1 MSIYATDSNGN
12 VKKVIQIFHN
22 DGTSIKEIK
31 EMYTNYNGTIQKVFS
46 KNNRQYNNVNYI
58 VKVSGEE
65 DIDITN
71 NINLL
76 GNICSVNN
84 DEGNRNVII
93 ESDFIIKNNDSIYVS
108 TNFQMSGP
116 GASKVKIKLF
126 MGDYTYNTGK
136 DDINVTTEGKI
147 ICEDDY
153 ALSTTYPQKSL
164 SNNVKVSDIGNINDK
179 KLKIYIF
186 IEDPGDTGS
195 NSRLTSLT
203 IIINDQIIF
212 EY

>member
-12 VKKVIQIFHN
+12 IKKVMQIFHN

-76 GNICSVNN
+76 GNICLANN
-84 DEGNRNVII
+84 NKGNRTVII

-147 ICEDDY
+147 ICENDNT
-153 ALSTTYPQKSL
+153 LSSTYPQKSL

-203 IIINDQIIF
+203 IIINDQIRF